1 MNKKRIFLIITTCAF
16 ALIGLIILQVVWVK
30 NAIELRTSQLNHRIR
45 LASYDVIFKLRND
58 STTKNNIRQ
67 TVAENNGKKLVVNLN
82 KIDKL
87 KMDSILKNEFRFHQL
102 SDLQYSFELID
113 KKYKSYTKSCVDDK
127 SGNKAHAWC
136 LDKLFRPQKV
146 ELRIAFHNSNE
157 FVYAKMNGMMLAS
170 AGLVLLVITCFGL
183 TLQTIFK
190 QKKLSDM
197 TTDFINN
204 MTHELK
210 TPISTIS
217 LASNMLRK
225 PLILGKPDK
234 IIHFSAIIHEENQ
247 KLQAQVEQVLHL
259 AKLEKGDFK
268 LNKIQANIHQVI
280 QGAIDTL
287 DLQVKTRNGK
297 IKCYLNALQV
307 NLMADVTHL
316 TNVISN
322 LLDNANKYSPQKPEI
337 IISTHNKEDGIVVA
351 IEDKGI
357 GMSKDKQKHVF
368 EKFYRVTNGN
378 VHDVKGFGL
387 GLAYVKLMVDAHKGQ
402 IQIQSELGKGS
413 KFEIF
418 LPFQ

>member
-1 MNKKRIFLIITTCAF
+1 M
-16 ALIGLIILQVVWVK
+16 
-30 NAIELRTSQLNHRIR
+30 
-45 LASYDVIFKLRND
+45 
-58 STTKNNIRQ
+58 
-67 TVAENNGKKLVVNLN
+67 
-82 KIDKL
+82 
-87 KMDSILKNEFRFHQL
+87 
-102 SDLQYSFELID
+102 
-113 KKYKSYTKSCVDDK
+113 
-127 SGNKAHAWC
+127 
-136 LDKLFRPQKV
+136 
-146 ELRIAFHNSNE
+146 
-157 FVYAKMNGMMLAS
+157 
-170 AGLVLLVITCFGL
+170 
-183 TLQTIFK
+183 
-190 QKKLSDM
+190 
-197 TTDFINN
+197 
-204 MTHELK
+204 
-210 TPISTIS
+210 
-217 LASNMLRK
+217 
-225 PLILGKPDK
+225 
-234 IIHFSAIIHEENQ
+234 
-247 KLQAQVEQVLHL
+247 QAQVEQVLHL